1 MKKHNTFKIV
11 LGTLLVFAIL
21 SWIIPAAY
29 YSGEFVDQ
37 GRVQVGLFDL
47 FNYSLT
53 SLSYFGYIGL
63 FLIFVGG
70 FYGILNKIP
79 AYRNLLDAIAKGS
92 QGKEKVILSIIMV
105 LLAVIVSVW
114 GIEIEMLL
122 FVPFIVSVIL
132 FMGFDKMVA
141 ALAVAG
147 SSLVGVAGS
156 TYAYGKIGMLTQ
168 VLNVDITSDI
178 YVKLMILLVGLVL
191 LIFNTLLYIKKSES
205 AVVENAEV
213 KEDKVIAKKI
223 TTKKVVEEPVKK
235 TVKVAKVSES
245 KSTKTTKTAKAT
257 KTTSKT
263 TKTAAKPAAKKTT
276 KKTSKSVN
284 KAAVKGDE
292 VIVVKNGLIP
302 GTFDKKQNIWPMA
315 VMFILLL
322 VLVLLAFFPWSSVF
336 NITWF
341 EEASKSVSEFTL
353 FEFPIFGKLF
363 GTFNS
368 FGGWMSSDLFLVLV
382 VFTLV
387 LALIYKVKFND
398 LFEGFAA
405 GAKKALGPA
414 GIVLLVYTILV
425 LTTYHPFQLTI
436 YKFILGLTKG
446 FNIAT
451 ASLVAILS
459 ALFNGDAAY
468 AFQSVLPYL
477 TSVVTNSEF
486 YSSIGVLFQALYGV
500 TMLVA
505 PTSLVLMIVLTY
517 LDIPYLKWLKSTW
530 KFILEFFAIVMIV
543 VVILVL
549 L

>member
-11 LGTLLVFAIL
+11 LGALLVFAIL

-53 SLSYFGYIGL
+53 SLSFFGYIGL

-122 FVPFIVSVIL
+122 FVPFIISVIL

-168 VLNVDITSDI
+168 TLGVDITSDI

-205 AVVENAEV
+205 VVAEEV
-213 KEDKVIAKKI
+213 KEEKVIAKKI

-235 TVKVAKVSES
+235 EVKTTKAATS
-245 KSTKTTKTAKAT
+245 KSTKTTKTAKTA
-257 KTTSKT
+257 SKT
-263 TKTAAKPAAKKTT
+263 TKATAKPAAKKTA
-276 KKTSKSVN
+276 KKTSKNVN

-387 LALIYKVKFND
+387 LALIYKVRFND

-405 GAKKALGPA
+405 GAKKAIGPA

-436 YKFILGLTKG
+436 YKTILGLSEG

-451 ASLVAILS
+451 ASLVAILA

-468 AFQSVLPYL
+468 AFQSVLPYF

-486 YSSIGVLFQALYGV
+486 YSTVGVLFQALYGV

-505 PTSLVLMIVLTY
+505 PTSLMLMIVLTY

-530 KFILEFFAIVMIV
+530 KFILEFFAIIMIV

>member
-11 LGTLLVFAIL
+11 LGTMLVFAIL

-70 FYGILNKIP
+70 LYGVLNKIP
-79 AYRNLLDAIAKGS
+79 AYRDLLDAIAKKS
-92 QGKEKVILSIIMV
+92 AGKEKVILSVIMV
-105 LLAVIVSVW
+105 LLAIIVSVW

-122 FVPFIVSVIL
+122 FAPFIISLVFAL
-132 FMGFDKMVA
+132 GFDKVVA
-141 ALAVAG
+141 ALTVAG
-147 SSLVGVAGS
+147 SSIVGVAGS
-156 TYAYGKIGMLTQ
+156 TYAYGKIGMLVQ
-168 VLNVDITSDI
+168 ALGVDITSDI

-205 AVVENAEV
+205 SVAAVKKESKVEV
-213 KEDKVIAKKI
+213 KDEPVVAKKVAV
-223 TTKKVVEEPVKK
+223 KKVVKK
-235 TVKVAKVSES
+235 APAKKSET
-245 KSTKTTKTAKAT
+245 KSTKS
-257 KTTSKT
+257 TSKT
-263 TKTAAKPAAKKTT
+263 TTKTGAKTSAKTTKSASKTT
-276 KKTSKSVN
+276 KKTSKNVN
-284 KAAVKGDE
+284 KAAAKDGN
-292 VIVVKNGLIP
+292 VIVVKN
-302 GTFDKKQNIWPMA
+302 DKKQKVWPLA
-315 VMFILLL
+315 TILVLLL
-322 VLVLLAFFPWSSVF
+322 VLVLLAFFPWTSSFTV
-336 NITWF
+336 TWF
-341 EEASKSVSEFTL
+341 EDASKAVSEFTL
-353 FEFPIFGKLF
+353 FGFPLFAKLL

-368 FGGWMSSDLFLVLV
+368 FGGWMSSDLFLAISLAIVL
-382 VFTLV
+382 LS
-387 LALIYKVKFND
+387 LIYKVK
-398 LFEGFAA
+398 LTEALEGFAE

-414 GIVLLVYTILV
+414 GMVILIYTILV

-436 YKFILGLTKG
+436 YKVVLGLTKG

-451 ASLVAILS
+451 ASIVAILS

-468 AFQSVLPYL
+468 AFQSVLPYF
-477 TSVVTNSEF
+477 TSVVTNTEF
-486 YSSIGVLFQALYGV
+486 YSTIGVLFQSVYGV

-505 PTSLVLMIVLTY
+505 PTSLILMLVLTY
-517 LDIPYLKWLKSTW
+517 LDLPYLNWLKNTW
-530 KFILEFFAIVMIV
+530 KFVLEFFAIILIV

>member
-122 FVPFIVSVIL
+122 FVPFIISVIL

-168 VLNVDITSDI
+168 ILGVDITSDI

-205 AVVENAEV
+205 VVAEEV
-213 KEDKVIAKKI
+213 KEEKVIAKKI

-235 TVKVAKVSES
+235 EVKTTKAATS
-245 KSTKTTKTAKAT
+245 KSTKTTKTAKTA
-257 KTTSKT
+257 SKT
-263 TKTAAKPAAKKTT
+263 TKATAKPAAKKSA
-276 KKTSKSVN
+276 KKTSKNVN

-315 VMFILLL
+315 IMFILLL

-382 VFTLV
+382 VFTLI
-387 LALIYKVKFND
+387 LALIYKVRFND

-405 GAKKALGPA
+405 GAKKAIGPA

-436 YKFILGLTKG
+436 YKTILGLSEG

-451 ASLVAILS
+451 ASLVAILA

-468 AFQSVLPYL
+468 AFQSVLPYF

-486 YSSIGVLFQALYGV
+486 YSTVGVLFQALYGV

-505 PTSLVLMIVLTY
+505 PTSLMLMIVLTY

-530 KFILEFFAIVMIV
+530 KFILEFFAIIMIV

>member
-122 FVPFIVSVIL
+122 FVPFIISVIL

-168 VLNVDITSDI
+168 TLGVDITSDI

-205 AVVENAEV
+205 VVAEEV
-213 KEDKVIAKKI
+213 KEEKVIAKKI

-235 TVKVAKVSES
+235 EVKTTKAATS
-245 KSTKTTKTAKAT
+245 KSTKTTKTS
-257 KTTSKT
+257 KTASKT
-263 TKTAAKPAAKKTT
+263 TKATAKPAAKKTA
-276 KKTSKSVN
+276 KKTSKNVN

-315 VMFILLL
+315 IMFILLL

-382 VFTLV
+382 VFTLI
-387 LALIYKVKFND
+387 LALIYKVRFND

-405 GAKKALGPA
+405 GAKKAIGPA

-436 YKFILGLTKG
+436 YKTILGLSEG

-451 ASLVAILS
+451 ASLVAILA
-459 ALFNGDAAY
+459 ALFNGDASY
-468 AFQSVLPYL
+468 AFQSVLPYF

-486 YSSIGVLFQALYGV
+486 YSSVGVLFQALYGV

-505 PTSLVLMIVLTY
+505 PTSLMLMIVLTY

-530 KFILEFFAIVMIV
+530 KFILEFFAIIMIV

>member
-122 FVPFIVSVIL
+122 FVPFIISVIL

-168 VLNVDITSDI
+168 TLGVDITSDI

-205 AVVENAEV
+205 VVAEEV
-213 KEDKVIAKKI
+213 KEEKVIAKKI

-235 TVKVAKVSES
+235 EVKTTKVAAS
-245 KSTKTTKTAKAT
+245 KSTKTTKTT
-257 KTTSKT
+257 KTASKT
-263 TKTAAKPAAKKTT
+263 TKATAKPAAKKTA
-276 KKTSKSVN
+276 KKTSKNVN

-315 VMFILLL
+315 IMFILLL

-382 VFTLV
+382 VFTLI
-387 LALIYKVKFND
+387 LALIYKVRFND

-405 GAKKALGPA
+405 GAKKAIGPA

-436 YKFILGLTKG
+436 YKTILGLSEG

-451 ASLVAILS
+451 ASLVAILA

-468 AFQSVLPYL
+468 AFQSVLPYF

-486 YSSIGVLFQALYGV
+486 YSTVGVLFQALYGV

-505 PTSLVLMIVLTY
+505 PTSLMLMIVLTY

-530 KFILEFFAIVMIV
+530 KFILEFFAVVMIV